1 MSKTNKGLVE
11 YCKAQLG
18 NPYWYGCFGQISSRQ
33 LYATKKKQY
42 PSQYEWSYPKKQ
54 IGKRVHDCVGLIK
67 GYLWSETPTSKPK
80 YKNSQDV
87 SANGMY
93 DKCKSKGKI
102 NTMPDE
108 PGVLVFMENH
118 VGVYIGN
125 GYVIEAR
132 GHAYGVTKTKLSER
146 KWKKWGKCPWIEY
159 STIKSNANKS
169 HSYYP
174 RYRGF
179 SISIVDA
186 LQAIGVKDVTLP
198 HRKKIAKA
206 NGITNYKGTASQN
219 LKMLK
224 LLKKGKLIK
233 G

>member
-18 NPYWYGCFGQISSRQ
+18 NPYWYGCFGQVSSKS
-33 LYATKKKQY
+33 LYNNKKKQY
-42 PSQYEWSYPKKQ
+42 PNQYEWACSKNQ

-67 GYLWSETPTSKPK
+67 GYLWSESSTSKPK
-80 YKNSQDV
+80 YKGSQDV

-132 GHAYGVTKTKLSER
+132 GHAYGVVKTKLSER
-146 KWKKWGKCPWIEY
+146 KWTKWGKCPWIEY
-159 STIKSNANKS
+159 SSIKVSPNKR

-174 RYRGF
+174 RYKGF

-186 LQAIGVKDVTLP
+186 LKAVGAKDVTLS

-206 NGITNYKGTASQN
+206 NDITNYKGTASQN

-233 G
+233 A